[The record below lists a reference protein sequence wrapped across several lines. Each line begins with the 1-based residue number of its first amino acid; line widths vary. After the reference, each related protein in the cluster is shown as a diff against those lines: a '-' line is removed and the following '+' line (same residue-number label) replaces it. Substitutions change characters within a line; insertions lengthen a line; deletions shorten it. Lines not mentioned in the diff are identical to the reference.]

1 MNSICHYLSPD
12 RNAALSWF
20 WLLLVLVGFV
30 GLVGVGLVVKE
41 AALLNGAASLDTG
54 DGAMVG
60 MLGDRASVG
69 TGSVGNSRGGVGV
82 VDGGREVGDV
92 LGNRVLGADGTSI
105 YTIALSGLGHGIV
118 TGIEVFAVFEMLG
131 EVVGAG
137 GELAIEAE

>member
-1 MNSICHYLSPD
+1 MTVCHYLSPD
-12 RNAALSWF
+12 RNAALSLL
-20 WLLLVLVGFV
+20 WLLLILIGFV
-30 GLVGVGLVVKE
+30 GLVGVGLVVEE
-41 AALLNGAASLDTG
+41 AALLDRAAGLDTG

-60 MLGDRASVG
+60 VLGDRTTVG
-69 TGSVGNSRGGVGV
+69 AGSVGDSGGGVGV

-131 EVVGAG
+131 EVIGAG